1 MAKKATTPT
10 THISIWEA
18 QMAVMQEVSYVQKKG
33 RVGTGKYGYS
43 FAGESDLIA
52 QLRPAMVAHG
62 IVMYPKACEVIS
74 TENYETHSGKRASL
88 LLTKRTFVFAHTT
101 SGTLCEIE
109 VFGEASDGGDKR
121 ASKAMTLAKKYALR
135 EFFLIE
141 TGDDPDE
148 VISSRGEENVGY
160 VQRAVRAL
168 ESCSSVDELDGK
180 LGSILSFDGAGCSED
195 QADDIKGKALELK
208 GRMLNG

>member
-1 MAKKATTPT
+1 MLGALLQNCVDPNSGDIITPCVSPGA
-10 THISIWEA
+10 HEYHASCP
-18 QMAVMQEVSYVQKKG
+18 EVSV
-33 RVGTGKYGYS
+33 
-43 FAGESDLIA
+43 
-52 QLRPAMVAHG
+52 
-62 IVMYPKACEVIS
+62 
-74 TENYETHSGKRASL
+74 
-88 LLTKRTFVFAHTT
+88 
-101 SGTLCEIE
+101 
-109 VFGEASDGGDKR
+109 
-121 ASKAMTLAKKYALR
+121 

-148 VISSRGEENVGY
+148 VVSSRGEENVGY

-180 LGSILSFDGAGCSED
+180 LGSILSFDGAGFSED

>member
-1 MAKKATTPT
+1 MTDKAKEVNK
-10 THISIWEA
+10 HGNIWEA
-18 QMAVMQEVSYVQKKG
+18 QLAVMHEVSYVQKKG
-33 RVGTGKYGYS
+33 RVGTGKFSYS
-43 FAGESDLIA
+43 FAGEADLIA
-52 QLRPAMVAHG
+52 EIRPSMVKHG
-62 IVMYPKACEVIS
+62 IVMYPTSCEVIK
-74 TENYETHSGKRASL
+74 TEDYETRNGNRVSL
-88 LLTKRTFVFAHTT
+88 LLTKRTFVFAHAD
-101 SGTLCEIE
+101 SGTLCEIQ

-160 VQRAVRAL
+160 VERAVRAL
-168 ESCSSVDELDGK
+168 ESCGTVDELDKK
-180 LGSILSFDGAGCSED
+180 LDSILAFEGAGFTD
-195 QADDIKGKALELK
+195 GQNKDIAGKAQQIR